1 MADAPRLLTRT
12 GGRSSFLVG
21 VEPTNASVNAGN
33 SSDNPLCEVQT
44 RRRPDRSGLAAKQ
57 AGPGSQPAREQETNK
72 GKNRRRAMQ
81 SAGCTPNR
89 RRER

>member
-21 VEPTNASVNAGN
+21 VEPKNASVMLETVLTIHSAK
-33 SSDNPLCEVQT
+33 SRPETQT
-44 RRRPDRSGLAAKQ
+44 RQVRSRGQ
-57 AGPGSQPAREQETNK
+57 AGRAGQPAREQETNK